1 MSFLHPHLLLLT
13 LLAPL
18 AAWAA
23 HRLWR
28 RRLGAAEEWAS
39 RGLWSRLL
47 AGWQPGRIA
56 LSVALVAVGA
66 LGAALALA
74 QPRWGTALET
84 VEREGVDVIY
94 VLDASLSMG
103 VTDATPSR
111 LAVAKTLI
119 RRLIRES
126 PGNRLGL
133 VGVQGEGIVLS
144 PLTTDVAV
152 IDLVLDGV
160 EPGSLPVQGTELRHA
175 LELLPRLYP
184 PGSERHRAAVILSDG
199 EDHGGGMGTSLQ
211 GLAEAGVVVHA
222 VGIGTPEGAPVPLP
236 GAAGAPVVK
245 RRADGSLVISSLR
258 EEVLEQITRATGGV
272 YLRAT
277 DGARSLRP
285 ILAALDSM
293 DTHHLETSTVSTR
306 AERFQWPLALAAL
319 GLLLHLALPPFRPV
333 ARRRG
338 GAPAE
343 EVP

>member
-1 MSFLHPHLLLLT
+1 MSFLHPNFLLLT

-18 AAWAA
+18 AGWGA

-28 RRLGAAEEWAS
+28 RRLEAAEEWAS

-47 AGWQPGRIA
+47 PAWQPGRIG
-56 LSVALVAVGA
+56 LSVVLVSVGV
-66 LGAALALA
+66 LGATLALA

-84 VEREGVDVIY
+84 VERNGVDVIY
-94 VLDASLSMG
+94 VLDGSLSMG

-119 RRLIRES
+119 RRLIRET

-160 EPGSLPVQGTELRHA
+160 EPGSLPIQGTELRHA
-175 LELLPRLYP
+175 LELLPKLYP
-184 PGSERHRAAVILSDG
+184 PGTERHRAAVILSDG
-199 EDHGGGMGTSLQ
+199 EDHGGGMATSLQ
-211 GLAEAGVVVHA
+211 GMVEAGIVVHA

-236 GAAGAPVVK
+236 GTQEVK
-245 RRADGSLVISSLR
+245 RKADGSMVISSLR
-258 EEVLEQITRATGGV
+258 EEVLEQVTRATGGV
-272 YLRAT
+272 YIRAT

-285 ILAALDSM
+285 ILVALDSM

-319 GLLLHLALPPFRPV
+319 GLLLYLALPPFRPV
-333 ARRRG
+333 GRRRG

-343 EVP
+343 EVS